1 MVQKKYNIFMTA
13 SISREQSGIPPSW
26 DYNPSA
32 WSQRWPLIL
41 LAMIGFQIALYLG
54 MYQLDI
60 VSSVWEPF
68 FGTGS
73 QRVLNSQISKAL
85 PVPDALLGAFS
96 YLLDAVTGII
106 GGTHRWRTKPWIVVL
121 FGIATGPLGLVSV
134 VLVILQPVVV
144 GAWCTLCLVTAVM
157 SIVMI
162 SPAMDE
168 LLASLQYLQRVQR
181 EGYSVWDAFWGKSSV
196 NQNDSKY
203 VGSHH

>member
-1 MVQKKYNIFMTA
+1 MITSAPGA
-13 SISREQSGIPPSW
+13 STVKHARIPPSW

-32 WSQRWPLIL
+32 WSQRWPLIIIAL
-41 LAMIGFQIALYLG
+41 VGFLIALYLG
-54 MYQLDI
+54 MFQLDI
-60 VSSVWEPF
+60 ISSVWEPF
-68 FGTGS
+68 FGKGS
-73 QRVLNSQISKAL
+73 QRVLNSAISKAL

-134 VLVILQPVVV
+134 LLVILQPVVV
-144 GAWCTLCLVTAVM
+144 GAWCTLCLVTAVI

-168 LLASLQYLQRVQR
+168 LLASLQYIQRAR
-181 EGYSVWDAFWGKSSV
+181 IEGYSTWDAFWGKSNVTSNV
-196 NQNDSKY
+196 Q
-203 VGSHH
+203 

>member
-1 MVQKKYNIFMTA
+1 MTVSA
-13 SISREQSGIPPSW
+13 SPTTEHTGIPPSW

-73 QRVLNSQISKAL
+73 QRVLNSAISKAL

-96 YLLDAVTGII
+96 YLLDAVTGVI
-106 GGTHRWRTKPWIVVL
+106 GGIRRWRTKPWIVVL

-134 VLVILQPVVV
+134 LLVILQPVTV
-144 GAWCTLCLVTAVM
+144 GAWCTLCLVTAVI

-168 LLASLQYLQRVQR
+168 LLASLQYLQRARR
-181 EGYSVWDAFWGKSSV
+181 EGYSLWDAFWGKSNVV
-196 NQNDSKY
+196 NNVQ
-203 VGSHH
+203 